1 MLLIFIGE
9 SMTVKFTSHNIYT
22 PVGKQ
27 CVLYIKNKNDVNKA
41 REAVEQTICN
51 VRDAKIISEYIEDA
65 TRKNRKPELIKAIDK
80 TNEKAN
86 RVLLIPY
93 MDYLS
98 RNITAITE
106 FMRLENA
113 PYVVV
118 LGRWDNKYE
127 FRQMYVSTM
136 LTTAQDITK
145 RSAQNK
151 RDGIAKKK
159 ATGWKAGNP
168 KLDIAT
174 INASKAREQL
184 ADEYTKNIIKTIREI
199 QSYDQTTLQKIANA
213 LMKRGLLTRRG
224 KKVWTPTGVANILK
238 RAEKLR
244 R

>member
-9 SMTVKFTSHNIYT
+9 SMTVKFTLHNIYT

-51 VRDAKIISEYIEDA
+51 VRDARIISEYIEDA

-106 FMRLENA
+106 FMRLENV

>member
-1 MLLIFIGE
+1 MIEKNIL
-9 SMTVKFTSHNIYT
+9 HNVYK
-22 PVGKQ
+22 PSGKQ
-27 CVLYIKNKNDVNKA
+27 CVLYVKSKSDVVKA
-41 REAVEQTICN
+41 RTAVEQATCN
-51 VRDAKIISEYIEDA
+51 VRDVKIVAEYVED
-65 TRKNRKPELIKAIDK
+65 TKRRDYKPELAKAIDK

-106 FMRLENA
+106 FMRLENV

-118 LGRWDNKYE
+118 LGRWEHKYE

-151 RDGIAKKK
+151 RDGIARKK

-174 INASKAREQL
+174 INASKAREEL

-199 QSYDQTTLQKIANA
+199 QSFDQTTLQKIANA
-213 LMKRGLLTRRG
+213 LMQRGLLTRRG

-238 RAEKLR
+238 RASKLGR
-244 R
+244 